1 MLPMFFHAA
10 CFFGEGFKV
19 QSRWFWPKTDWDL
32 LLPRAWINCLSELG
46 IPTGKIQSCMS
57 WNDFHGAIHSWQWL
71 GRQHFLSEWMVTNMN
86 QAKLCSVER
95 HTKCRHIPIKGSQWR
110 VTHQWRR
117 SSRQA
122 CTCHVRLVHPISPK
136 HWPIQIHC
144 TMLLKRICEKFSS
157 QTHNILQASSTH
169 TVWIVLNTDLSDK
182 LELLWELYCFQ
193 ELESDVTSSK
203 NSSLQIKCSSK
214 KVK

>member
-1 MLPMFFHAA
+1 MFFHAA
-10 CFFGEGFKV
+10 CFFGEGVKV
-19 QSRWFWPKTDWDL
+19 QSRWFWPKADWDL

-86 QAKLCSVER
+86 QAKQCSVER

-122 CTCHVRLVHPISPK
+122 MYLPC
-136 HWPIQIHC
+136 
-144 TMLLKRICEKFSS
+144 RICTSDFT
-157 QTHNILQASSTH
+157 QTLAYPDSLYILCLLCFWKGYVKSFHRKLPIFCKQAAH
-169 TVWIVLNTDLSDK
+169 ILC
-182 LELLWELYCFQ
+182 E
-193 ELESDVTSSK
+193 
-203 NSSLQIKCSSK
+203 
-214 KVK
+214 

>member
-10 CFFGEGFKV
+10 CFFGEDFKV
-19 QSRWFWPKTDWDL
+19 QSRWFWPKADWDL

-46 IPTGKIQSCMS
+46 IPTGKIQSLHVLECFS
-57 WNDFHGAIHSWQWL
+57 WCNPLLARL

-86 QAKLCSVER
+86 QAKQCSVER

-122 CTCHVRLVHPISPK
+122 MYLPC
-136 HWPIQIHC
+136 
-144 TMLLKRICEKFSS
+144 RICTSDFTQTLAYPDSLYYAFEKDMWKVFIANS
-157 QTHNILQASSTH
+157 QFFASKQH
-169 TVWIVLNTDLSDK
+169 TYCVNSIK
-182 LELLWELYCFQ
+182 YGLERQIGAFMGALLLPRIRVGCDFFQ
-193 ELESDVTSSK
+193 E
-203 NSSLQIKCSSK
+203 
-214 KVK
+214 